1 MKENPVWVAH
11 VSTGHG
17 HREVQAGISP
27 WGLEQLER
35 VRVSGDDKLR
45 ALDEL
50 ANRLDEMISWVW
62 EYRQALK

>member
-1 MKENPVWVAH
+1 VWVAH
-11 VSTGHG
+11 MSTGHG

-27 WGLEQLER
+27 WALAQLER
-35 VRVSGDDKLR
+35 VRVAGDDKHS

-50 ANRLDEMISWVW
+50 ANRLDEMLGWVN